1 MKTLDVLKESFNIT
15 ICTSLMSAM
24 ESSRL
29 QRAIYRC
36 LQKAS
41 TTLRSFLYERLQ
53 PLHLR

>member
-1 MKTLDVLKESFNIT
+1 
-15 ICTSLMSAM
+15 MSAM